1 MAKRKPPE
9 QEGDNMKTLAV
20 LAKVK
25 QNVHAGEEYD
35 SILIVENIPTTETI
49 DRWGETLMREIRML
63 FQKDKSTGDE
73 GKVVVTLDGPSPYNA
88 ILLNLQV
95 ILKAEEGITI
105 ELPYLSPD
113 FFKTDDPETNE
124 LLARIGEKG

>member
-1 MAKRKPPE
+1 
-9 QEGDNMKTLAV
+9 MKTLAV